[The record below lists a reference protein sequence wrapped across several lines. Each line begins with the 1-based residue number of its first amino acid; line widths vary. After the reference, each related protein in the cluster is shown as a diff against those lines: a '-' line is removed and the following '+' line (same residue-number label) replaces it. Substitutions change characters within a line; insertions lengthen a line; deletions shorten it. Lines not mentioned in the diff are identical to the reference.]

1 MKYSAWWILSVAAL
15 VTACA
20 GVPRDDGDV
29 SALERHMA
37 YAGDPVDRFYFP
49 QRIRGWS
56 PVDRE
61 HLLVRTEL
69 NKAYLLAVEPG
80 CIGLLNTQS
89 IGLTSQFGRTD
100 VTSGFDEI
108 RLEHDRC
115 RIVEIR
121 PLDYERMRAEQ
132 RIDADE
138 IRQATLGG
146 E

>member
-15 VTACA
+15 GTACA

-29 SALERHMA
+29 SSLDRHLA
-37 YAGDPVDRFYFP
+37 YAGEPVDRVYVP

-61 HLLVRTEL
+61 HLVVRTETD
-69 NKAYLLAVEPG
+69 KAYLLAVEPG
-80 CIGLLNTQS
+80 CIGLQNTRS

-100 VTSGFDEI
+100 ITSGFDEI
-108 RLEHDRC
+108 RLEDDRC

-121 PLDYERMRAEQ
+121 PLDYARMREEQ
-132 RIDADE
+132 RNDAGE